1 MFSLVT
7 LKALL
12 TDGRV
17 RANSKDIWQEF
28 YIQKVSTV
36 HCSIL
41 NECLS
46 VSTKWSRVRD
56 FQKAVIK
63 PHASVLCHSFKLLT
77 DI

>member
-12 TDGRV
+12 TDERI
-17 RANSKDIWQEF
+17 RAYSKDIWQEF

-36 HCSIL
+36 HCSLL
-41 NECLS
+41 NEHLS
-46 VSTKWSRVRD
+46 VSTKWSRARG

-63 PHASVLCHSFKLLT
+63 PHATVLYHSFKLFT